1 MLPWPKGN
9 PIYSPEVWANV
20 LSRLRAGETPTEIGS
35 IDGMPTDQMIYSR
48 IRTKREFELAYT
60 RRIDRVAKRK
70 RLRAR
75 AAAQAL
81 NQKAWKKRARSGLI
95 APEDDK
101 GRYKGGWRFD
111 QKTADRIIAKLADGF
126 PITAFAGKNGFP
138 SKSDI
143 YDRRRYDP
151 AFAARTEK
159 AAPERFKRRKKRK
172 STSCRPHDQ
181 AVWDEVAR
189 LLNVGHSLSQIGKM
203 EGLPSAAV
211 ISSKRRA
218 DPDFAAR
225 VPPPKH
231 RWGKDPKPAD
241 WDAVLSHLR
250 GGLSIEQVGQL
261 PGVPSPHRIRRKIER
276 DPAFASVARQCQIIS
291 NASRP
296 EPLSKSESM
305 KAWRAQKGLVKP
317 QPPLS
322 VAYLTADNL
331 KKLMETNGWS
341 QATLGQHI
349 GATQHQISRWCAGR
363 GVKPETA
370 GRVGPRIAELLGLA
384 GPETTAKRLNAD
396 RIYAAANKAVPRRLA
411 DDVRL
416 EVIANIVMAV
426 YDGTLAAEDV
436 PKKAGQYLTA
446 FLRENQD
453 LRQSSLDKVVG
464 NDGQS
469 FGDRLGVF

>member
-20 LSRLRAGETPTEIGS
+20 LSRLKAGETPTEIGS

-60 RRIDRVAKRK
+60 RRVDRVAKRK
-70 RLRAR
+70 RALVR
-75 AAAQAL
+75 AAAQAR
-81 NQKAWKKRARSGLI
+81 NQKAWKERARGGLI
-95 APEDDK
+95 SPEDDK

-143 YDRRRYDP
+143 YDRRRYDT

-189 LLNVGHSLSQIGKM
+189 LLNAGHSLSEIGKM

-211 ISSKRRA
+211 ISSKRRV

-231 RWGKDPKPAD
+231 RWGADPTPTD
-241 WDAVLSHLR
+241 WDAVLSHL
-250 GGLSIEQVGQL
+250 GNGASIEQVGHM
-261 PGVPSPHRIRRKIER
+261 PGMPSPHRIRRKIEA
-276 DPAFASVARQCQIIS
+276 DPAFGALARRYQTVS

-296 EPLSKSESM
+296 EPLNKGESM
-305 KAWRAQKGLVKP
+305 KAWRAGKGLI
-317 QPPLS
+317 QPPPPPS
-322 VAYLTADNL
+322 AVYLTADNL
-331 KKLMETNGWS
+331 QKLMELNRWS

-384 GPETTAKRLNAD
+384 GPETKAKRVNAD
-396 RIYAAANKAVPRRLA
+396 LIYAAANKAVSKRIP
-411 DDVRL
+411 DDFRM

-426 YDGTLAAEDV
+426 YDGTLAAEDI
-436 PKKAGQYLTA
+436 PKRARDFLMA
-446 FLRENQD
+446 FYQENHD
-453 LRQSSLDKVVG
+453 IRQTSLDRVVG
-464 NDGQS
+464 EGGQS
-469 FGDRLGVF
+469 FGDRLGVY